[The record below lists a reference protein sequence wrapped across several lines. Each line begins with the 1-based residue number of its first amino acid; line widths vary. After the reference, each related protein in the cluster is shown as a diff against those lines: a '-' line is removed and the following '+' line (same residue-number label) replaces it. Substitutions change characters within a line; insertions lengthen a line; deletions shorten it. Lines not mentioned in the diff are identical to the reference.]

1 MLSSLSLVLLVMA
14 CLNLNKFDK
23 IVVVDK
29 GVTFWNLNFTVLQL
43 TQHNYKLKE
52 NYFFGLYLLFRCNI
66 APTLDFYISN
76 TEHLDG
82 ANLLQS

>member
-1 MLSSLSLVLLVMA
+1 MLSSQSLVLLATV

-23 IVVVDK
+23 IVAVDK

-52 NYFFGLYLLFRCNI
+52 NYFFGLCLLFRCNI
-66 APTLDFYISN
+66 APT
-76 TEHLDG
+76 
-82 ANLLQS
+82 

>member
-1 MLSSLSLVLLVMA
+1 MA

-23 IVVVDK
+23 IVVVDIGGYFLEMK
-29 GVTFWNLNFTVLQL
+29 GIWNLNFTVLQL

-52 NYFFGLYLLFRCNI
+52 NYFFGLCLLFRCNI

-82 ANLLQS
+82 ENLLQS